1 VQEPRRVDQIEHR
14 LLEGWSKNVSFDET
28 DRSCQVGV
36 PERVLCFSDAFCI
49 RFEGGE
55 ASRFSDALAQA
66 FEPEWRGAAGVEDV
80 EAPDVAEEVEL
91 AVAEG
96 DQISLELLA
105 LLGCQGVSGTRV
117 PRQLR
122 MLRLH
127 GTLGPALY
135 NLRAMKVLIA
145 REIVKYH
152 GGDLK
157 VLSGATLAV
166 EAGEKIGLVGRNGAG
181 KTTLLQILA
190 GNLEADAGS
199 VERVGGA
206 KVGMTSQSL
215 YGGERGK
222 LSVEEEIIS
231 AFAPLI
237 EREKELKDLEVRLSE
252 EPSSSLLE
260 RYGRLQGEFERD
272 GGYEYRGRAAST
284 LSGLGFA
291 PEDWKRPVGSFSGGE
306 QSRIALARLLLEEP
320 DLVLLDEPTNH
331 LDLRAIEWLENFVKG
346 AKSAVL
352 VVSHDRYFL
361 DAVAGSILE
370 LEDGRLTRYVGNYS
384 KYVVEKRARAEQLAR
399 KAKANAERR
408 AQLERFIERN
418 RAKARKASQ
427 AKSKQKLLDRMV
439 KIEAPSRGSKN
450 MKLDLGE
457 TARAGRVV
465 LEMEDVRYTHKDSDE
480 PLLEELE
487 LVLERGERVALLGL
501 NGTGKST
508 IMRLATGELSPQRGT
523 VRLGHNVTL
532 AYQDQQLA
540 RLDDDKTV
548 LQEAM
553 DATGLKA
560 PEARDLLGAFLFSGD
575 DVFKKV
581 SSLSGGE
588 RNRLSLAEIVVSDAN
603 LLLLDEPTNNLDI
616 PAREALEEALLDYR
630 GTMFFISHDR
640 YFLQKLATRVVELE
654 NKKLVNYLGGYD
666 YYRSHRRLDT
676 KGTKKN
682 RPRRRIRPGQS
693 KEQGVLAA
701 RLVAVEGE
709 IDATERRLGRLE
721 KELATSE
728 LYADGQRSREV
739 ILEHRQLKNTLEALY
754 ADWGVLLEEAEEA
767 E

>member
-1 VQEPRRVDQIEHR
+1 
-14 LLEGWSKNVSFDET
+14 
-28 DRSCQVGV
+28 
-36 PERVLCFSDAFCI
+36 
-49 RFEGGE
+49 
-55 ASRFSDALAQA
+55 
-66 FEPEWRGAAGVEDV
+66 
-80 EAPDVAEEVEL
+80 
-91 AVAEG
+91 
-96 DQISLELLA
+96 
-105 LLGCQGVSGTRV
+105 
-117 PRQLR
+117 
-122 MLRLH
+122 
-127 GTLGPALY
+127 
-135 NLRAMKVLIA
+135 MKVLIA
-145 REIVKYH
+145 RDVVKYH

-157 VLSGATLAV
+157 VLSGASLAV
-166 EAGEKIGLVGRNGAG
+166 ETGEKIGLVGRNGAG
-181 KTTLLQILA
+181 KTTLLEILA
-190 GNLEADAGS
+190 GNSEADSGS
-199 VERVGGA
+199 VERVAGA
-206 KVGMTSQSL
+206 RVGMTSQSL
-215 YGGERGK
+215 YARERGGV
-222 LSVEEEIIS
+222 SVEEEIVS

-237 EREKELKDLEVRLSE
+237 EREKELEELEARLSE
-252 EPSSSLLE
+252 DPSSEILE

-272 GGYEYRGRAAST
+272 GGYEYRAGAAST

-361 DAVAGSILE
+361 DATVGSILE
-370 LEDGRLTRYVGNYS
+370 LEDGKLARYTGNYS
-384 KYVVEKRARAEQLAR
+384 RYVTEKRARTEQLAR

-408 AQLERFIERN
+408 EQLERFIEKN

-427 AKSKQKLLDRMV
+427 AKSKQKLLDRME
-439 KIEAPSRGSKN
+439 KIEAPGQGSKS

-465 LEMEDVRYTHKDSDE
+465 LEMEDVRYAHEDSDE

-508 IMRLATGELSPQRGT
+508 IMRLATGELTPQRGS

-540 RLDDDKTV
+540 RLDDEKTI

-666 YYRSHRRLDT
+666 YYRSHRRLDA
-676 KGTKKN
+676 KGTK
-682 RPRRRIRPGQS
+682 RSRSRRRIRPGQS

-709 IDATERRLGRLE
+709 IDATERRLARLE

-754 ADWGVLLEEAEEA
+754 ADWGVLLEEAEEDGL
-767 E
+767 